1 MITEQIIIVLLKN
14 FKIYFRSKEIFIDPL
29 PALVCGLV
37 TAYTT
42 MVLNPILVSF
52 PFISLTRNLVYTLVS
67 EKAERQKE
75 IQKIMGLETSSY
87 NMGWMIFYYLR
98 GFYSTIFYLIPT
110 AATGALT
117 VDSFDWIQASIMY
130 FFNIAIHINFAFFF
144 STFFSRPRIASEI
157 YLLVSLAF
165 SLMFFVGE
173 GSSTSTNSSSLYALT
188 FFFPQSALVLSW
200 LAAGWQG
207 YSNLLYF
214 TLGDALVV
222 ITIMSVFYFVA
233 YLYCD
238 QVIKTEYGTHK
249 HPLFFLDFFKKTNRN
264 LSKVDSH
271 EQSEFIDYEDNSSA
285 QYHEKMNTRNA
296 KISVQ
301 IKNLTKSFGKFIA
314 VDDISFTLFEKQI
327 FCLLGHNGAGKTTTI
342 SMLTGLLE
350 KTSGKIS
357 YYGKDLNKNF
367 SDIRQYIGLCTQ
379 KDSVYDQLT
388 IEEHLRYMGQLK
400 GKFFDELEE
409 DIKHTIDKCALIN
422 QVGKKAGILSGGNK
436 RKLSMAMSIIGGSK
450 VIFLDEPSSGLDS
463 LSRIQIREIINEI
476 RDSEKTIILTTHHL
490 EEVEELADRTAIMS
504 KGKLLIL
511 GTNQYIKKNFCE
523 GYHLT
528 LSKKTKPDEVQAV
541 FLNEEEQQQIK
552 QLVIDT
558 IPESKYNP
566 QSAKGTVLMNLN
578 FEAKNELL
586 NLFQILEEKFPEVQI
601 TLEVNTLE
609 DAFVNI
615 GMDKEINEKNGE
627 NKINQEKYTDFE
639 SIKVPESVKKHP
651 VFIFS
656 NQLLA
661 LFLRRVIV
669 SMKSASMIFTFIFP
683 LLIQIGGVVLSKQL
697 YKPNLT
703 LPKEINDN
711 KFLMLNTDAA
721 FQILSYTLTITG
733 IAASPVMDKEY
744 RLRYALTVMGCR
756 NTPYWLGSFI
766 FDVLIMFSMFGI
778 FLLCVPII
786 GLSVLTDNLGEIS
799 LILIISIFNYIG
811 FSYLFSFI
819 YSKSKWVYITYPFIN
834 FFIFFAAFLAGF
846 LLIPQDYV
854 AVKYLLNILSPF
866 LSTSNAI
873 GILAYS
879 KYQNKL
885 PNCGPQLPNE
895 TYKQWKERVQPG
907 QLCFQPSYDGEVQ
920 EDPSWMKIYPGSLG
934 NYQTYVYILL
944 VQGIIFICLSILI
957 DFLIQQ
963 LPNKS
968 MKGEDY
974 SEIEKDQHVAEEV
987 HQEDQR
993 VADPSCKD
1001 KIKVSKLYKTY
1012 YPDGKPFTAISNNS
1026 FGVDSGEVMGLLGPN
1041 GAGKSTT
1048 FNIITSLITK
1058 SSGSVQ
1064 LKGVE
1069 VKSGQLD
1076 VYQDVGICPQFDSLY
1091 ENLTVEDHL
1100 KLFGR
1105 MKGLKGQDLK
1115 ECVDYF
1121 IQVMQLS
1128 DYRTRK
1134 AGNLSGGNKRKLCVT
1149 IALIGGPDLQFFDE
1163 PSSGV
1168 DPIARRF
1175 LWNTLK
1181 QSLKVRDS
1189 SIVLTTHSMQ
1199 EAESLCS
1206 KIGILVNGKFQC
1218 LGSPN
1223 FLKKKYGDGYRLT
1236 IKCKNEDCA
1245 SYIESQ
1251 LLSKISNCK
1260 VSQKF
1265 DGRQIGFSI
1274 QYQNF
1279 SFYKT
1284 YMILNELQQVKI
1296 SDIPVQQNHQV
1307 VIEIPSSSKVNKKN
1321 TTQNSMVIDSY
1332 QLTEMT
1338 LEQIFIHFSQQQKK
1352 NDEEN
1357 EKKVK
1362 RKRFLCF

>member
-14 FKIYFRSKEIFIDPL
+14 FKIYFRSKEIFVDPL
-29 PALVCGLV
+29 PSLTCGIIL
-37 TAYTT
+37 ANTT
-42 MVLNPILVSF
+42 MLLNPILVSF
-52 PFISLTRNLVYTLVS
+52 PLITLTRNLVYTIVS
-67 EKAERQKE
+67 EKADRQKE
-75 IQKIMGLETSSY
+75 IQKIMGLETTSY
-87 NMGWMIFYYLR
+87 NMGWMIFYYIR
-98 GFYSTIFYLIPT
+98 GFYSSIFYLIPA

-144 STFFSRPRIASEI
+144 STLFSRPRIASEL

-173 GSSTSTNSSSLYALT
+173 GNSTSTDTSSLWTLT

-200 LAAGWQG
+200 LAAGWQD
-207 YSNLLYF
+207 YSDLLYF
-214 TLGDALVV
+214 TLGDAFVV

-238 QVIKTEYGTHK
+238 QIIKTEFGTHK
-249 HPLFFLDFFKKTNRN
+249 HPLFFLDFFKKNAKN

-271 EQSEFIDYEDNSSA
+271 VSSEFIDYEDNSSA
-285 QYHEKMNTRNA
+285 QYHEKMDVRNS
-296 KISVQ
+296 KVSVQ
-301 IKNLTKSFGKFIA
+301 IKNLTKSFGKFTA
-314 VDDISFTLFEKQI
+314 VDNISFTLFEKQI

-367 SDIRQYIGLCTQ
+367 EDVRQYIGLCTQ
-379 KDSVYDQLT
+379 KDSVYEQLT
-388 IEEHLRYMGQLK
+388 IEEHLHYMGQLK
-400 GKFFDELEE
+400 GKFYDELEE
-409 DIKHTIDKCALIN
+409 DVQHTIDKCALIN

-450 VIFLDEPSSGLDS
+450 VIFLDEPTSGLDS

-476 RDSEKTIILTTHHL
+476 KDSERTIILTTHHL

-511 GTNQYIKKNFCE
+511 GSNDYIKKNFSI

-528 LSKKTKPDEVQAV
+528 LSKKSKPDEISAV
-541 FLNEEEQQQIK
+541 FLSEEEQQQLK

-558 IPESKYNP
+558 IPDSKYNP

-578 FEAKNELL
+578 FEAKDELL
-586 NLFQILEEKFPEVQI
+586 NLFKVLEEKHPEVQI
-601 TLEVNTLE
+601 TLEVNNLE

-615 GMDKEINEKNGE
+615 GMDQEIKEKEE
-627 NKINQEKYTDFE
+627 NNNKNQEKFTDFE
-639 SIKVPESVKKHP
+639 SIKVPESLKKHP
-651 VFIFS
+651 VFDFS

-669 SMKSASMIFTFIFP
+669 SMKSASMIFTFVFP
-683 LLIQIGGVVLSKQL
+683 LLIQIGGVILSKQL
-697 YKPNLT
+697 YKPDLT
-703 LPKEINDN
+703 YPSDINDN
-711 KFLMLNTDAA
+711 KFLMLNTDAS

-733 IAASPVMDKEY
+733 IAASPVIDKEY

-756 NTPYWLGSFI
+756 NIPYWLGSFI
-766 FDVLIMFSMFGI
+766 FDILIMFSMFGI
-778 FLLCVPII
+778 FLICI
-786 GLSVLTDNLGEIS
+786 GFIQLNVLSDNLGEIS

-811 FSYLFSFI
+811 FSYLFSFL

-834 FFIFFAAFLAGF
+834 FFIFYAAFFAGYV
-846 LLIPQDYV
+846 LLPEGFI

-866 LSTSNAI
+866 LSTQNAI

-879 KYQNKL
+879 KYQAKL
-885 PNCGPQLPNE
+885 PICDPKQAGE
-895 TYKQWKERVQPG
+895 TYQQWEDRVQPG
-907 QLCFQPSYDGEVQ
+907 QLCFEPKYDGEIQ
-920 EDPSWMKIYPGSLG
+920 DDPNWMKVYPGSLG
-934 NYQTYVYILL
+934 DYKTYIYILV
-944 VQGIIFICLSILI
+944 VQGILFICLSILI
-957 DFLIQQ
+957 DFLMQQ

-968 MKGEDY
+968 LKGEDY
-974 SEIEKDQHVAEEV
+974 SEIEKDQQVAEEV
-987 HQEDQR
+987 YQEDQR
-993 VADPSCKD
+993 VADPSCQD
-1001 KIKVSKLYKTY
+1001 KITVSKLYKTY

-1069 VKSGQLD
+1069 VKSGSLD

-1105 MKGLKGQDLK
+1105 MKGLKGVELK

-1121 IQVMQLS
+1121 INVMQLK
-1128 DYRTRK
+1128 DYRSRK

-1149 IALIGGPDLQFFDE
+1149 IALIGSPDLQFFDE

-1181 QSLKVRDS
+1181 QSLKLRNS

-1223 FLKKKYGDGYRLT
+1223 FLKKKYGDGYRLV

-1251 LLSKISNCK
+1251 LLSRIDNCK
-1260 VSQKF
+1260 VANKF
-1265 DGRQIGFSI
+1265 DGKQIGFSI

-1284 YMILNELQQVKI
+1284 YMILNELMQIKSQ
-1296 SDIPVQQNHQV
+1296 DIPIQQNHQV
-1307 VIEIPSSSKVNKKN
+1307 VIEIPSSNKVSKKN
-1321 TTQNSMVIDSY
+1321 IIQNSQAVDSY

-1338 LEQIFIHFSQQQKK
+1338 LEQIFIHFSQQQMKS
-1352 NDEEN
+1352 DEEN